1 MNTQYLQVWKRVA
14 ALGILAVGMATPAL
28 SQKTVSRSFAMP
40 GQVNAMMSMTGCQN
54 APGPQITME
63 GEISLGGLTVEM
75 LFRNNV
81 KGTHNYTVQNAVEVE
96 AVAADS
102 TMGIPKQPVLGGI
115 GGNPFIWIHIMDGN
129 NHPLSGEIFLGRCVQ
144 GPFVASADVAAAVT
158 AVATFT
164 SLDCVNN
171 TGPYI
176 TMEGS
181 MSLDTGM
188 KGRFI
193 FRNNDN
199 PVGSPHATDRTVD
212 VTLAPAGAS
221 MKFPKQPVLGGVGGN
236 PLIYAQ
242 FLQGDDTPIG
252 SEALLGRCVQLAPG
266 N

>member
-1 MNTQYLQVWKRVA
+1 MNALNLHPWNGMA
-14 ALGILAVGMATPAL
+14 ALGILALGLVTPAQA
-28 SQKTVSRSFAMP
+28 QKQVSRSFAMP
-40 GQVNAMMSMTGCQN
+40 MKVDVMMSMTGCEN
-54 APGPQITME
+54 APGPQITMQ
-63 GEISLGGLTVEM
+63 GEISLGGLSIEM
-75 LFRNNV
+75 IFRNNV
-81 KGTHNYTVQNAVEVE
+81 KGTHTYTVQNAVEVE

-115 GGNPFIWIHIMDGN
+115 GGNPFIWIQIMDGDDN
-129 NHPLSGEIFLGRCVQ
+129 PLSGEIFLGRCVQ
-144 GPFVASADVAAAVT
+144 GPFVASADVAADVT
-158 AVATFT
+158 AVASFT
-164 SLDCVNN
+164 SLDCYNN

-176 TMEGS
+176 TMEGA

-199 PVGSPHATDRTVD
+199 PVGGPHVTTRTAD

-221 MKFPKQPVLGGVGGN
+221 MRFPKQPVLGGVGGN
-236 PLIYAQ
+236 PLIYAE
-242 FLQGDDTPIG
+242 FLQGDGTPIG

>member
-28 SQKTVSRSFAMP
+28 AQKTVSRSFAMP

-81 KGTHNYTVQNAVEVE
+81 KGTHTYTVQNAVEVE

-102 TMGIPKQPVLGGI
+102 TMGIPKQPVLGG
-115 GGNPFIWIHIMDGN
+115 
-129 NHPLSGEIFLGRCVQ
+129 
-144 GPFVASADVAAAVT
+144 
-158 AVATFT
+158 
-164 SLDCVNN
+164 
-171 TGPYI
+171 
-176 TMEGS
+176 
-181 MSLDTGM
+181 
-188 KGRFI
+188 
-193 FRNNDN
+193 
-199 PVGSPHATDRTVD
+199 
-212 VTLAPAGAS
+212 
-221 MKFPKQPVLGGVGGN
+221 VGGS

>member
-1 MNTQYLQVWKRVA
+1 MNTQYLRSWNGMA
-14 ALGILAVGMATPAL
+14 AFGILAFGMVSTAQA
-28 SQKTVSRSFAMP
+28 QKTVSRSFTMP
-40 GQVNAMMSMTGCQN
+40 MQVDARMSMSGCQN
-54 APGPQITME
+54 SPGLQIIME
-63 GEISLGGLTVEM
+63 G
-75 LFRNNV
+75 
-81 KGTHNYTVQNAVEVE
+81 A
-96 AVAADS
+96 
-102 TMGIPKQPVLGGI
+102 
-115 GGNPFIWIHIMDGN
+115 
-129 NHPLSGEIFLGRCVQ
+129 
-144 GPFVASADVAAAVT
+144 
-158 AVATFT
+158 
-164 SLDCVNN
+164 
-171 TGPYI
+171 
-176 TMEGS
+176 

>member
-28 SQKTVSRSFAMP
+28 AQKTVSRSFAMP
-40 GQVNAMMSMTGCQN
+40 AQVNAMMSMTGCQN

-144 GPFVASADVAAAVT
+144 GPFVASADFEGLKELRT
-158 AVATFT
+158 PATFSFLRYGQYVGT
-164 SLDCVNN
+164 IRKDGTQLVVDPDGSGPAPTRTWARG
-171 TGPYI
+171 TG
-176 TMEGS
+176 
-181 MSLDTGM
+181 
-188 KGRFI
+188 
-193 FRNNDN
+193 
-199 PVGSPHATDRTVD
+199 V
-212 VTLAPAGAS
+212 
-221 MKFPKQPVLGGVGGN
+221 
-236 PLIYAQ
+236 
-242 FLQGDDTPIG
+242 
-252 SEALLGRCVQLAPG
+252 APG
-266 N
+266 PVWAPPTTTMWRCSGPDHHDVALPWFG

>member
-1 MNTQYLQVWKRVA
+1 MINESLQTWKAVA
-14 ALGILAVGMATPAL
+14 AAGFLTLGMLTPAQA
-28 SQKTVSRSFAMP
+28 QKQVARSFAMP
-40 GQVNAMMSMTGCQN
+40 VHVDLMMSMSGCQN
-54 APGPQITME
+54 SPGPQITME
-63 GEISLGGLTVEM
+63 GEISLGGLSVEM
-75 LFRNNV
+75 SFKNNV
-81 KGTHNYTVQNAVEVE
+81 KGTHTYTVQNAVEVE

-102 TMGIPKQPVLGGI
+102 TMEIPKQPVLGGT
-115 GGNPFIWIHIMDGN
+115 GGNPFIWIQMMDGA

-144 GPFVASADVAAAVT
+144 GPFVASADVAVAVT
-158 AVATFT
+158 AVARFT

-176 TMEGS
+176 TMDGA

-199 PVGSPHATDRTVD
+199 PVGGPHSTLRTVD

-221 MKFPKQPVLGGVGGN
+221 MRFPKQPVLGGVGGN
-236 PLIYAQ
+236 PLIYAE
-242 FLQGDDTPIG
+242 FLQGDGTPVG
-252 SEALLGRCVQLAPG
+252 SETLLGRCVQLAPG